1 MTIKTFNKNSM
12 GQNNYLC
19 WCEKSGEGV
28 LIDAGCS
35 GLDEKAIMA
44 AVNAHNITVKGI
56 LLTHG
61 HYDHIT
67 AVDSIK
73 SLTGAEVYSHVSEK
87 QILADPNF
95 NLSCR
100 TAKDIVVVPDKF
112 FNDSD
117 IFEFGEC
124 ALKVIH
130 TPGHTPGGVCYYS
143 AENEALFAGDTLF
156 KGSVGRADLPMGD
169 FAKLKRNITAKLLS
183 LPEETIVYAGHGET
197 TTIGREKKFNPYV

>member
-1 MTIKTFNKNSM
+1 MTIKTFNKNNM

-19 WCEKSGEGV
+19 WCEKSGEGI

-35 GLDEKAIMA
+35 TADKKAIIST
-44 AVNAHNITVKGI
+44 VNENNITVKAI

-67 AVDSIK
+67 AADSMK

-87 QILADPNF
+87 QILADPNL

-100 TAKDIVVVPDKF
+100 TATEVIIVPDKF

-117 IFEFGEC
+117 IFKFGEYT
-124 ALKVIH
+124 LKVIH
-130 TPGHTPGGVCYYS
+130 TPGHTPGGVCYYN
-143 AENEALFAGDTLF
+143 AESKVLFAGDTLF

-169 FAKLKRNITAKLLS
+169 FAKLTRNITAKLLS
-183 LPEETIVYAGHGET
+183 LPEETIVYAGHGEN